1 MEDYGIKGVTDAEPG
16 KEKLLNGPGL
26 PDAAGKMGVIQGGG
40 QWPNRLVVRRH
51 NPLGCRELSLSLSL
65 SLPTSSAG
73 SFCRATFWR
82 SAAALLV
89 TLVAR
94 LQERCLEIVGEVGE
108 DEIYRM
114 YTEAEPVTAEKP
126 EEQYAAL
133 FRELCEGADG
143 TGDCG
148 GGKKKKGGGKKA
160 KKGKGKKKKKKKN
173 KSEL

>member
-1 MEDYGIKGVTDAEPG
+1 MPLDF
-16 KEKLLNGPGL
+16 
-26 PDAAGKMGVIQGGG
+26 
-40 QWPNRLVVRRH
+40 RR
-51 NPLGCRELSLSLSL
+51 CDFSWSLCCL
-65 SLPTSSAG
+65 
-73 SFCRATFWR
+73 
-82 SAAALLV
+82 
-89 TLVAR
+89 AR

-148 GGKKKKGGGKKA
+148 GGKKKKGGGKKG

>member
-1 MEDYGIKGVTDAEPG
+1 MAQPPRRA
-16 KEKLLNGPGL
+16 LANL
-26 PDAAGKMGVIQGGG
+26 PFS
-40 QWPNRLVVRRH
+40 R
-51 NPLGCRELSLSLSL
+51 
-65 SLPTSSAG
+65 LPTSASRLFSARDFFAKG
-73 SFCRATFWR
+73 S
-82 SAAALLV
+82 AALLV

>member
-1 MEDYGIKGVTDAEPG
+1 M
-16 KEKLLNGPGL
+16 
-26 PDAAGKMGVIQGGG
+26 
-40 QWPNRLVVRRH
+40 
-51 NPLGCRELSLSLSL
+51 
-65 SLPTSSAG
+65 
-73 SFCRATFWR
+73 
-82 SAAALLV
+82 V